1 MRSMHLGINYEID
14 ELSGCHKLMIDELRQ
29 HLVSLPLSEVMH
41 KKSKAI
47 KAHLGIMRT
56 GSTIHAVRNELF
68 IRDDFE
74 APRKRANYMLDL
86 QVDCSGKCG
95 HLHRINVEL
104 AFNNREA
111 IGTNFLKLASR
122 NAADSLDASI
132 QSVGLF
138 LAATRELLD
147 AGAWDGAYADSSEYD
162 AIFHKVYVHQIHG
175 NFGILE
181 LQNL

>member
-1 MRSMHLGINYEID
+1 
-14 ELSGCHKLMIDELRQ
+14 
-29 HLVSLPLSEVMH
+29 
-41 KKSKAI
+41 
-47 KAHLGIMRT
+47 
-56 GSTIHAVRNELF
+56 
-68 IRDDFE
+68 
-74 APRKRANYMLDL
+74 
-86 QVDCSGKCG
+86 
-95 HLHRINVEL
+95 
-104 AFNNREA
+104 
-111 IGTNFLKLASR
+111 LKLASR